1 MTPDRRGPAVIP
13 PYIRWLYANQALNM
27 VFGSLTFASSILVM
41 YLADLNLDKARI
53 GFLLSLFPF
62 CGLVSPL
69 ISHGVARMGVKRV
82 FIVFF
87 GVRPVFIF
95 LLVAAPWA
103 LAHWGVPVMF
113 AGVAVML
120 LLFGACRAIGETA
133 YYPWNHEIVPESL
146 RGRVSGI
153 AQWAAYLCAVVA
165 MWVAGLVLKSGE
177 GCWRYQWLIGAG
189 CLIGFLG
196 NLAMLPVPGGRPV
209 LSTSQGSHFKNLVA
223 VFRDRQFRR
232 FMLGVSCFIMM
243 FASFPFLA
251 LFARERLMIPAD
263 RVVLFDAMA
272 MVGVLVSCM
281 YWGWATDRYG
291 GKPVTIVAMSVIGI
305 LPCLWWML
313 KPGGAGAF
321 RIGLLLA
328 FVFGIMN
335 SAQSIGSFRWFF
347 NTIIPAESRTPYLSI
362 WYAWVGLIGGMAPL
376 LAGHILNIAAP
387 ARWRLGGHVID
398 TYPILFAGSM
408 VMMVAGVL
416 VMRGVPERQ
425 QCRTRDYL
433 RAILFDDI
441 PYFFGRALGLVF
453 PSDRGDVK
461 KDL

>member
-1 MTPDRRGPAVIP
+1 MTPGSRNTAGIP

-62 CGLVSPL
+62 CGLISPL

-103 LAHWGVPVMF
+103 LARWGAPAMF
-113 AGVAVML
+113 AGVAVVL
-120 LLFGACRAIGETA
+120 LLFGICRAIGETA

-146 RGRVSGI
+146 RGRVGGV
-153 AQWAAYLCAVVA
+153 AQWAAYSCAVVT
-165 MWVAGLVLKSGE
+165 MWIAGLVLKSGN
-177 GCWRYQWLIGAG
+177 GWGRYQWLIGAG

-209 LSTSQGSHFKNLVA
+209 PSAPEDSHVKNLVA
-223 VFRDRQFRR
+223 VCKDHQFRR

-243 FASFPFLA
+243 FAAFPFLA
-251 LFARERLMIPAD
+251 LFARERLMIPSD

-272 MVGVLVSCM
+272 MAGVLVSCM

-321 RIGLLLA
+321 HAGLLLA
-328 FVFGIMN
+328 FVSGVMN
-335 SAQSIGSFRWFF
+335 SAQTIGSFRWFF

-362 WYAWVGLIGGMAPL
+362 WYAWVGLIGGLAPL
-376 LAGHILNIAAP
+376 LAGHILNTALP
-387 ARWRLGGHVID
+387 AHWRLGGHMID
-398 TYPILFAGSM
+398 TYPILFGWSL
-408 VMMVAGVL
+408 VMMIAGVL
-416 VMRGVPERQ
+416 VMRGVPENQ
-425 QCRTRDYL
+425 HCRTRDYL

-441 PYFFGRALGLVF
+441 PYFFGRARMFIRLA
-453 PSDRGDVK
+453 DRDGGNK
-461 KDL
+461 NP